1 MNTFPLSVPKRMPLL
16 QRLCITCLL
25 VWCAACSTIQAPRAP
40 EAGAASSSAL
50 ASCAQWLDELDAT
63 IDRAHV
69 GDAGAQ
75 RIPGFPYL
83 RVDRFTASFR
93 DQAGSSSKAFAA
105 WTARLK
111 ALDAQAR
118 AYEIGNLPAQSI
130 PLAGFGDQTA
140 VHLRTQF
147 CAESLAAADLSNPAR
162 RELLVARAQV
172 PDNYAAWKR
181 ALGGYPIVSIAFSA
195 GVESWQKEATEMFRR
210 AGAESTP
217 AAGSVRY
224 ESAFPP
230 VARDQITTLFRH
242 PHLDALGIPQFT
254 EAERDL
260 LFRAYAPAFEIETTG
275 AYDRFGSLSW
285 RDGPSPD
292 VDPARPVAYRRLAF
306 TRFYGKILTQL
317 VYAVWFPERPPRGPA
332 DLLAGKLDGVV
343 FRVTLGTDGTP
354 LIYDTMHPCGCYH
367 LFFPTARVHLLPAPE
382 PAIEWA
388 FAPITVPTLAAAERV
403 VVRVQSRTHYVV
415 DVRADR
421 NATGIA
427 YQFADDNALRAL
439 PAAGQ
444 QTRSAFGPDGIV
456 PGTERG
462 ERLFF
467 WPMGIDNSG
476 AMRQWGNHATAF
488 IGHRHF
494 DDADLL
500 ERRFA
505 VSPRA
510 AGLLNTTQ

>member
-1 MNTFPLSVPKRMPLL
+1 MRL
-16 QRLCITCLL
+16 RLCAVSLL
-25 VWCAACSTIQAPRAP
+25 VLSAACSTIQAPRTLEP
-40 EAGAASSSAL
+40 T
-50 ASCAQWLDELDAT
+50 CAQWFDELDAT

-93 DQAGSSSKAFAA
+93 DQAGESPAAFAA

-111 ALDAQAR
+111 ALDAEGH
-118 AYEIGNLPAQSI
+118 AYEIGNLPARFFPI
-130 PLAGFGDQTA
+130 ADIGDHASAQ
-140 VHLRTQF
+140 LRTQF
-147 CAESLAAADLSNPAR
+147 CAQLLAEAELDNPAQ
-162 RELLVARAQV
+162 RELLVARTQV

-181 ALGGYPIVSIAFSA
+181 ALGGYPIASIAFSA
-195 GVESWQKEATEMFRR
+195 GVESWHKEAAEMFRR
-210 AGAESTP
+210 AGVLP
-217 AAGSVRY
+217 APATGSVRY
-224 ESAFPP
+224 ESALRP
-230 VARDQITTLFRH
+230 VAGGQVTALFANPR
-242 PHLDALGIPQFT
+242 LDALGIPQFT

-260 LFRAYAPAFEIETTG
+260 LFQAYAPAFEIETTG
-275 AYDRFGSLSW
+275 AFDRFGSLSW
-285 RDGPSPD
+285 RDGQSPD

-306 TRFYGKILTQL
+306 TRFYGRILTQL
-317 VYAVWFPERPPRGPA
+317 VYTIWFPERPARGPA

-343 FRVTLGTDGTP
+343 FRVTLGTDGSP

-367 LFFPTARVHLLPAPE
+367 LFFPTGRVRPLPAPE

-388 FAPITVPTLAAAERV
+388 FAPITVPALPAAERV

-421 NATGIA
+421 NASGIA

-439 PAAGQ
+439 ATAER
-444 QTRSAFGPDGIV
+444 QTRSAFRPDGVV

-462 ERLFF
+462 ERFFF

-476 AMRQWGNHATAF
+476 AMRQWGTHATAF
-488 IGHRHF
+488 IGRRHF

-505 VSPRA
+505 WSPGGS
-510 AGLLNTTQ
+510 GLSDTTK